1 MSLPEV
7 LPILTSERV
16 TFEIRSHTPKPEKE
30 GDEPVEVYDW
40 FAVSKPGDRLCAVV
54 SALDFLEL
62 RRLRGIDDIHA
73 RNDEVFK
80 AARVEAFY
88 KGRPIGGQEKIP
100 DAHHYSLIAKIVA
113 LSSVGSDPFAEA
125 PAASPL

>member
-16 TFEIRSHTPKPEKE
+16 TFEIRSHVVE
-30 GDEPVEVYDW
+30 GSEVYDW
-40 FAVSKPGDRLCAVV
+40 FAVSKPGERLAAAV
-54 SALDFLEL
+54 SAIDFLEL
-62 RRLRGIDDIHA
+62 RRLRGIEEIHA

-80 AARVEAFY
+80 VARVEVFY
-88 KGRPIGGQEKIP
+88 KGKPIGGQEKIP
-100 DAHHYSLIAKIVA
+100 EAHHYSLIAKIVA

-125 PAASPL
+125 PAGSPR